1 MEQTQT
7 LPSHDTPVDA
17 ATASDALPTSTPRQ
31 RVRLW
36 DLPLRI
42 FHWSLVTAVSVA
54 IATGLAGGEWMPLH
68 GQAGLV
74 IVGLL
79 SFRIVWGL
87 WGSTYARFRTFVPS
101 PSTLL
106 TYLQG
111 RWQGAGHNPLGAL
124 SVLALIGV
132 LAAQVATGLVGNDE
146 IAFTGPLASQVDE
159 ALSLNLTGLH
169 HQLVNVLYVLLGLHI
184 VAILVH
190 VHIKKDPLI
199 RPMVTGWKDVPA
211 SVPQPRAAGPVAF
224 IVALGVALGA
234 VYGGSGLWIDG
245 VATPS
250 TESAG
255 ASGDTAEAV
264 SPSVSQPATP
274 SW

>member
-7 LPSHDTPVDA
+7 LPPHDTPVDA
-17 ATASDALPTSTPRQ
+17 STASDAVITSTPRH
-31 RVRLW
+31 RIRLW
-36 DLPLRI
+36 DLPLRV
-42 FHWSLVTAVSVA
+42 FHWSLLAAVSVA

-79 SFRIVWGL
+79 SFRVVWGL

-101 PSTLL
+101 PATLL
-106 TYLQG
+106 AYLQG

-159 ALSLNLTGLH
+159 ALSLKLTGLH
-169 HQLVNVLYVLLGLHI
+169 HQLVNVLYLLLGLHI
-184 VAILVH
+184 VAIAVH
-190 VHIKKDPLI
+190 TFVKKDPLVK
-199 RPMVTGWKDVPA
+199 PMVTGWKEVPA
-211 SVPQPRAAGPVAF
+211 TAPVPRRAGPVAF
-224 IVALGVALGA
+224 IVALAVALAA
-234 VYGGSGLWIDG
+234 VY
-245 VATPS
+245 A
-250 TESAG
+250 
-255 ASGDTAEAV
+255 ASGQWVASASEQDQVSETTSEAPAG
-264 SPSVSQPATP
+264 SSAPQPQTP